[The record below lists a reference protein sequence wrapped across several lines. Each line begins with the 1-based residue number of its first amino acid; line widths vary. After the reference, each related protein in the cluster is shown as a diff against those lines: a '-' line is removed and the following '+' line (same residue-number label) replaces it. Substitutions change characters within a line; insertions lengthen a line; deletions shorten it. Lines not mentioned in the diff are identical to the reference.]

1 MKFTYYFDEN
11 LSYISK
17 LSLKLIQ
24 AVCVGGG
31 GGNVP
36 PPQGFLDCA
45 KTVLQNA
52 DETF

>member
-1 MKFTYYFDEN
+1 M
-11 LSYISK
+11 
-17 LSLKLIQ
+17 
-24 AVCVGGG
+24 CGGG
-31 GGNVP
+31 GEGGQC